1 MNKFNDKIKT
11 SYDAIADTW
20 NEKRDGYRTSLNR

>member
-1 MNKFNDKIKT
+1 MNKKFGDKIKT

-20 NEKRDGYRTSLNR
+20 NKKRGFNVE